1 MKAAVLKAFGTPLSI
16 EDIPA
21 PTLGTG
27 EVIVDVVATPVLA
40 YAGEVYSGARKYLL
54 DLPVVPG
61 SGAVGRVRAFGPDAT
76 RLAIGDWVICDPT
89 VRSRDDRQS
98 PDITLQALSA
108 GSEGGL
114 KLQRYFRDGGFA
126 EQIRVP
132 TENTVR
138 LGAIEAA
145 DAVRWCAL
153 GSLLVPYG
161 GLLAG
166 ALQPG
171 ETVVVNG
178 ATGKFGSAGVAVALG
193 MGAGCVIA
201 TGRNAAAL
209 ADLERRF
216 GARVRTV
223 QMVVD
228 EAEDR
233 AAILAAAPGPI
244 DMVLDL
250 LPPDATVAQVRAA
263 VMTVRPN
270 GRVVLMGG
278 VGMVDG
284 SELAL
289 PYRWLMR
296 NNITVR
302 GQWMYPPDAPLRMVA
317 MARAGLVDL
326 AQFQFTAF
334 ALDDVAA
341 AITHAADTAGPFRMT
356 VITP

>member
-1 MKAAVLKAFGTPLSI
+1 
-16 EDIPA
+16 
-21 PTLGTG
+21 
-27 EVIVDVVATPVLA
+27 
-40 YAGEVYSGARKYLL
+40 
-54 DLPVVPG
+54 
-61 SGAVGRVRAFGPDAT
+61 
-76 RLAIGDWVICDPT
+76 
-89 VRSRDDRQS
+89 
-98 PDITLQALSA
+98 
-108 GSEGGL
+108 L

-138 LGAIEAA
+138 LGAVEVA

-171 ETVVVNG
+171 ETLVVNG

-193 MGAGCVIA
+193 IGAGCVIA

-341 AITHAADTAGPFRMT
+341 AIAHAADTAGPFQMT